1 MRALAES
8 ALTLLI
14 IFVGLSMI
22 IGGKKGT
29 AWAINVITAPI
40 RGYAE
45 RRIRT
50 FVLLLVAIVVLYF
63 LGVNILHR

>member
-1 MRALAES
+1 MRELAS
-8 ALTLLI
+8 NALTLLVL
-14 IFVGLSMI
+14 FVAFAMI
-22 IGGKKGT
+22 IGGKRGA

-45 RRIRT
+45 RRIRA
-50 FVLLLVAIVVLYF
+50 FVFILVAIVVLYF